1 MSFPRIFGKY
11 CGQLYYR
18 VNFTTLV
25 GGITLISGIFRLDCG
40 LYQFTDNV
48 IIIGF
53 FCHVLGMVTTV
64 HSPSPR
70 RVRDPRIL
78 NIGITC
84 LWDKLECVY
93 FWFKVPLFRMQ
104 SVRVAIK
111 LPTRNIIYIA
121 PLYIIT
127 PPLQQLQHN
136 TATNCSGEINWQNVN
151 SSVLQFGHRYCDE
164 YIIIREGVPLY
175 TLCTS
180 CDWHLLCPPIQPTQ
194 AEQLFCTAIPK
205 GSLVSKDV

>member
-11 CGQLYYR
+11 RGQLYYG

-25 GGITLISGIFRLDCG
+25 GGITLICGIFRLDCG

-127 PPLQQLQHN
+127 PTPVT
-136 TATNCSGEINWQNVN
+136 TAQ
-151 SSVLQFGHRYCDE
+151 YC
-164 YIIIREGVPLY
+164 
-175 TLCTS
+175 
-180 CDWHLLCPPIQPTQ
+180 H
-194 AEQLFCTAIPK
+194 QLFIYLLLE
-205 GSLVSKDV
+205 GSLLVEHK

>member
-1 MSFPRIFGKY
+1 MLQSIMLLIHVAIIHTHLRIFWDHSLTGSELSPNIWKLLWAALLP
-11 CGQLYYR
+11 GQLY
-18 VNFTTLV
+18 NF
-25 GGITLISGIFRLDCG
+25 GWRNNFDQRSGIFRLDCG

-151 SSVLQFGHRYCDE
+151 SSVLQFGH
-164 YIIIREGVPLY
+164 
-175 TLCTS
+175 
-180 CDWHLLCPPIQPTQ
+180 
-194 AEQLFCTAIPK
+194 
-205 GSLVSKDV
+205 